1 MHASPANHTYIL
13 NFLYILFLSLHGF
26 IWIFFFF
33 WFYWN
38 QLSSY
43 LSKKI
48 LVTNSLHFHSSE
60 ICLYFSSSVN
70 IIIIIIIKGV
80 LDTSPIYGTGGGF
93 PHSNKQFLDTNG
105 VSYSS
110 IQFWHYISGDS
121 VRSHI
126 LRVQSSKTPHIP
138 NFKCRLA
145 SRGYHLGFWQTG
157 YQLEVPMTT
166 FFLWFNL
173 LEQLTDLLRSILLVY
188 YKRTEV
194 KNSWME
200 EMRRAG
206 YVGGDTKLPCPL
218 PGVPLSQHLHLF
230 TTWELPKPLP
240 ALLGVLVFVF
250 FF

>member
-80 LDTSPIYGTGGGF
+80 LDTSPIYGTGGG
-93 PHSNKQFLDTNG
+93 SLTATN
-105 VSYSS
+105 
-110 IQFWHYISGDS
+110 
-121 VRSHI
+121 
-126 LRVQSSKTPHIP
+126 
-138 NFKCRLA
+138 
-145 SRGYHLGFWQTG
+145 
-157 YQLEVPMTT
+157 
-166 FFLWFNL
+166 
-173 LEQLTDLLRSILLVY
+173 
-188 YKRTEV
+188 
-194 KNSWME
+194 NSWTPM
-200 EMRRAG
+200 G
-206 YVGGDTKLPCPL
+206 CPTVQFNSDTTYQEIVSDPIY
-218 PGVPLSQHLHLF
+218 
-230 TTWELPKPLP
+230 
-240 ALLGVLVFVF
+240 
-250 FF
+250 